1 MGAEFQDSQS
11 CLLHRETLSV
21 LGGGGG
27 REKHIKILINLAIR
41 RTIKIVVF
49 STDRIFRDFR
59 PFVICTFQNPGT
71 EVLDSLSKIRTWKSR
86 ASTPER
92 WSQNVSRC

>member
-1 MGAEFQDSQS
+1 MLSSRTARVVCYTEKP
-11 CLLHRETLSV
+11 CLSWV
-21 LGGGGG
+21 GVGG

-49 STDRIFRDFR
+49 STDSIFRDFR

-71 EVLDSLSKIRTWKSR
+71 EVLDSLSKIRTWKFR